1 MRFLILLRKK
11 YISILFILF
20 TLLLVVFSNSNLVAA
35 RNGVKL
41 WANNVVPSLF
51 PFFVAVELLKHTN
64 IVYYLSKYLDKLMKP
79 IFNLPGIATFPF
91 VMGLISGYPVGAKIV
106 SDLYSNI
113 ACTREEA
120 ERMLIL
126 TNNAGPLFV
135 IGTVGYAFYGN
146 SSIGLILLITHILA
160 SITLGII
167 IGILSRFSK
176 KHVQQ
181 VSSNYSVPYNND
193 IGISEL
199 GSILG
204 SSIVSGIKS
213 ILTIGGFVTLFS
225 VIISMLKNTY
235 ILTVISTIISNIVP
249 VNSNLISGFIT
260 GIVEFT
266 NGLSTIASI
275 PMKDISIKLALSAFV
290 IGFGGISVTLQV
302 LSIISKNKLSIKKY
316 ALGRIVQGTIA
327 AIYTFILFSMPFFN
341 LNI

>member
-1 MRFLILLRKK
+1 MKFLVLLRKK

-20 TLLLVVFSNSNLVAA
+20 TILLVVFSNSNLVAA

-64 IVYYLSKYLDKLMKP
+64 IIYYLSKYLDKWMKP

-106 SDLYSNI
+106 SDLYSNG
-113 ACTREEA
+113 ACTYEEA

-146 SSIGLILLITHILA
+146 SSIGLILLVTHILA
-160 SITLGII
+160 SITIGII
-167 IGILSRFSK
+167 MGLLSRLHKPSNRYA
-176 KHVQQ
+176 
-181 VSSNYSVPYNND
+181 SSSYSVNYNKD
-193 IGISEL
+193 INISEL

-204 SSIVSGIKS
+204 SSIISGIKS

-235 ILTVISTIISNIVP
+235 ILTIISNIVSHVIP
-249 VNSNLISGFIT
+249 VNSDLISGFLT
-260 GIVEFT
+260 GIIEFT
-266 NGLSTIASI
+266 NGLSNIASI
-275 PMKDISIKLALSAFV
+275 PMKNITLKLTLSAFV

-316 ALGRIVQGTIA
+316 TVGRILHGIIA
-327 AIYTFILFSMPFFN
+327 MAYTFIVFSLPIFN